1 MISSLSRDSL
11 QFNSDEPSYLLL
23 GKFVFSNECRKTG
36 KTKVIT
42 LTNHNRNKTQNHQ
55 HKSKQIQVISVKII
69 TDMYAFFTDWVNFVE
84 SLSHLAVKNLNGL
97 KFD

>member
-1 MISSLSRDSL
+1 MNLLTDLGNQKLGNALS
-11 QFNSDEPSYLLL
+11 

-36 KTKVIT
+36 KTKVIP

-69 TDMYAFFTDWVNFVE
+69 TAMYAFFTDWVNLVE
-84 SLSHLAVKNLNGL
+84 SLSHLVVKNLNGL